1 MQVALNLKVSLE
13 HAQLI
18 EQEASKSGKTKTRI
32 LAEALEKY
40 FKEANKNDSRII

>member
-13 HAQLI
+13 HAQLLN
-18 EQEASKSGKTKTRI
+18 QEAEKTKKSKTSI

-40 FKEANKNDSRII
+40 FKEVNKDEN